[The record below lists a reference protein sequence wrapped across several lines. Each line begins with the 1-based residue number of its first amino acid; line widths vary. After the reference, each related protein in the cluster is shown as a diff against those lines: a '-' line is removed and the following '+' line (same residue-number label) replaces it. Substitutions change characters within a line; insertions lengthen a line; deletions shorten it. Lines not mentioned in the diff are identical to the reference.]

1 MPFSG
6 FLAPPYEPT
15 ALTRILQPSQF
26 SRAAARSANRRHTA
40 FRQKRAMRNLPEK
53 DVYLLHLCNYF
64 SIIHTF
70 MQIRKTV
77 RGGEKAR
84 AVTRAASR

>member
-1 MPFSG
+1 
-6 FLAPPYEPT
+6 
-15 ALTRILQPSQF
+15 
-26 SRAAARSANRRHTA
+26 
-40 FRQKRAMRNLPEK
+40 MRNLPEK